1 MTFSGQISENISIY
15 GPKCAHASEDVKG
28 DVRWEKSRKMREK
41 EIFMVFTCR
50 RCFHIFMRLNFLRKA
65 MIRRCEQLFSRRPSR
80 SVFRREKKSKQHW
93 WLRQLSY
100 LLGRTETAA
109 AKFVPWILS
118 LSFFYHNNILISL
131 FRYHKISCRF
141 ILPGNCKFSFMTS
154 RWMLLLHFFGLPL
167 TNIKRVSFLSFAAR
181 SYDRL
186 QALSLCSS
194 LAFVNHFE
202 FNREF
207 NLCKKVS
214 QFVSDF
220 ECFVYS
226 NDIKSL
232 IYIANKKF
240 LKLNSYLLMVG
251 NKAWSSSDP

>member
-1 MTFSGQISENISIY
+1 
-15 GPKCAHASEDVKG
+15 
-28 DVRWEKSRKMREK
+28 
-41 EIFMVFTCR
+41 
-50 RCFHIFMRLNFLRKA
+50 
-65 MIRRCEQLFSRRPSR
+65 
-80 SVFRREKKSKQHW
+80 
-93 WLRQLSY
+93 
-100 LLGRTETAA
+100 
-109 AKFVPWILS
+109 
-118 LSFFYHNNILISL
+118 
-131 FRYHKISCRF
+131 
-141 ILPGNCKFSFMTS
+141 
-154 RWMLLLHFFGLPL
+154 MLLLHFFGLPL
-167 TNIKRVSFLSFAAR
+167 TNIKRVSFLSFAVR

-186 QALSLCSS
+186 QALSLSSS
-194 LAFVNHFE
+194 LAFVNHF
-202 FNREF
+202 EF